1 MMVRRMASSVLCFEV
16 LVILFFALVAMKL
29 SDLGAGTVWAVS
41 GPGMVLA
48 ALLCGMLRKP
58 WAYQAGWVLQAGLIV
73 AGGVFVDYLLAVR
86 TRWGQDFENAALAGA
101 RQHRSGSWYEDADR
115 WLNRSTAESFALAL
129 AVIAAVGLLRR
140 RYLLALCGVVTAGG
154 AVLG

>member
-73 AGGVFVDYLLAVR
+73 AGFVVVDMFFI
-86 TRWGQDFENAALAGA
+86 GGF
-101 RQHRSGSWYEDADR
+101 
-115 WLNRSTAESFALAL
+115 FALIWYWAL
-129 AVIAAVGLLRR
+129 K
-140 RYLLALCGVVTAGG
+140 AGG
-154 AVLG
+154 RIDAEKAAAYAAYEAAQAEAAGSREDVAPH

>member
-41 GPGMVLA
+41 GPAMVLA

-58 WAYQAGWVLQAGLIV
+58 WAYQAGWVLQVALIIAGFVVVDMFFI
-73 AGGVFVDYLLAVR
+73 GGF
-86 TRWGQDFENAALAGA
+86 
-101 RQHRSGSWYEDADR
+101 
-115 WLNRSTAESFALAL
+115 FALIWYWAL
-129 AVIAAVGLLRR
+129 KAGQRIDAEKAAAYAAYEAAQAG
-140 RYLLALCGVVTAGG
+140 TA
-154 AVLG
+154 